1 MEFMPNRANIVL
13 LASNHNPGIVSK
25 EWLNQKGI
33 ITEIPIDFENT
44 PGFSAVETANYLVQ
58 VDTQRLNID
67 LKNPDEN
74 MLTRLLLIAVKYI
87 EALPEIPY
95 YAVGLNFNWLI
106 QLKNLDVLKSI
117 FIANPEH
124 FDEIFQGGNYDI
136 GGIVLYDY
144 NPFLLQLTIRPEKD
158 NNVLFAFNYY
168 SDVSNINDLSS
179 KISQFTEVTK
189 HARTI
194 VTKMLGGEK
203 IAKNP

>member
-13 LASNHNPGIVSK
+13 LASNHSPGIVSK

-33 ITEIPIDFENT
+33 VTETPEDFTNT
-44 PGFSAVETANYLVQ
+44 PEFSAVETANYLVQ
-58 VDTQRLNID
+58 VDPQRLNID

-74 MLTRLLLIAVKYI
+74 MLTRLPVMATQYI
-87 EALPEIPY
+87 EALPEVPY
-95 YAVGLNFNWLI
+95 RLVGLNFNWI
-106 QLKNLDVLKSI
+106 VQLGNLDVLKSI

-124 FDEIFQGGNYDI
+124 FNEIFPEGDYYI

-144 NPFLLQLTIRPEKD
+144 NAFGLRLIIQPEND

-179 KISQFTEVTK
+179 KISQFSEVTK

-194 VTKMLGGEK
+194 VTKLLGGE
-203 IAKNP
+203 